1 MCEAYAGYNLYLR
14 NLKVYNRDGSLH
26 LERDSLIVRGTY
38 LVDIDRAKETSLDA
52 DFWWEAVRPGVNYL
66 VPRNGAT
73 ACVAFDFARFS
84 ATHISRTPLRSAPIR
99 YEDLNYAVVV
109 GKTTANRRFKLLAH
123 IKPGNR
129 LQISYLVTYRSDGSR
144 HDYAN
149 NISVPSSWTY
159 NLDTQS
165 RGGGRFADIW
175 NHAISDG
182 VGFLEKY
189 STAETQCV
197 WNL

>member
-52 DFWWEAVRPGVNYL
+52 DFWWEAVRPGVNYP

-84 ATHISRTPLRSAPIR
+84 ATHISRTPLLSAPIR
-99 YEDLNYAVVV
+99 YED
-109 GKTTANRRFKLLAH
+109 
-123 IKPGNR
+123 
-129 LQISYLVTYRSDGSR
+129 
-144 HDYAN
+144 
-149 NISVPSSWTY
+149 
-159 NLDTQS
+159 
-165 RGGGRFADIW
+165 
-175 NHAISDG
+175 
-182 VGFLEKY
+182 
-189 STAETQCV
+189 
-197 WNL
+197 